1 MKRISI
7 MLLLI
12 GLFAI
17 PVPVSASASAG
28 AAPKP
33 KVVLEDPTEDANAV
47 NDQGTSDGTFGDQ
60 NQAGA
65 DASEFADI
73 VSVGFSNDKKNLYVF
88 IETQSTAQ
96 PSAGEGFRVRANP
109 AAGGV
114 YCLNFE
120 IYFNGAQNTLTTPEA
135 IFRDACGASDPVAV
149 KSEISIH
156 GGYMITVPRKGMD
169 ALGKGKELA
178 APQAQTFL
186 YSGSNYPAGV
196 SGPYFDTT
204 KAGTDYKLR

>member
-1 MKRISI
+1 MKRSS
-7 MLLLI
+7 MFLVLI
-12 GLFAI
+12 CLVAI
-17 PVPVSASASAG
+17 PAPVSAG
-28 AAPKP
+28 AVPKP
-33 KVVLEDPTEDANAV
+33 KVVLEDPTEDANGV
-47 NDQGTSDGTFGDQ
+47 NDQSTGDGTFGDF

-73 VSVGFSNDKKNLYVF
+73 VSAGFSNDKKNLYVF

-96 PSAGEGFRVRANP
+96 PTAGEGFRVRANP

-135 IFRDACGASDPVAV
+135 IFRDACGAGEPVSV
-149 KSEISIH
+149 KSEASAF
-156 GGYMITVPRKGMD
+156 GGFMITVPRKGVE
-169 ALGKGKELA
+169 ALGKGKTLA

-186 YSGSNYPAGV
+186 YSGSSYPAGV
-196 SGPYFDTT
+196 AGPYFDTT
-204 KAGTDYKLR
+204 KVGKDYKLVG

>member
-1 MKRISI
+1 MKRSS
-7 MLLLI
+7 LLLV
-12 GLFAI
+12 LTVLLAI
-17 PVPVSASASAG
+17 PAPVSAG
-28 AAPKP
+28 AVPKP
-33 KVVLEDPTEDANAV
+33 KVVLEDPEEDANLV
-47 NDQGTSDGTFGDQ
+47 NDQGTGDGSFGDF

-73 VSVGFSNDKKNLYVF
+73 VSAGFSNDKKNLYVF
-88 IETQSTAQ
+88 IETQSTAA
-96 PSAGEGFRVRANP
+96 PAAGEGFRVRANP

-120 IYFNGAQNTLTTPEA
+120 IYFNGAQNTLTVPEA
-135 IFRDACGASDPVAV
+135 IFRDACGVGEPLVV

-156 GGYMITVPRKGMD
+156 GGYMITVPRKGVE
-169 ALGKGKELA
+169 ALGKGKVLA

-186 YSGSNYPAGV
+186 YLGSNYPAGV

-204 KAGTDYKLR
+204 KTGTDYKLVR

>member
-1 MKRISI
+1 MKRSSI
-7 MLLLI
+7 LLI
-12 GLFAI
+12 LICLLAI
-17 PVPVSASASAG
+17 PAPVSAAG
-28 AAPKP
+28 APKP
-33 KVVLEDPTEDANAV
+33 KVVLEDPEEDANGI
-47 NDQGTSDGTFGDQ
+47 NDQGSGDGTFGDF

-73 VSVGFSNDKKNLYVF
+73 VTAGFSNDKKNLYVF

-120 IYFNGAQNTLTTPEA
+120 IYFNGAQNTLTAAEG
-135 IFRDACGASDPVAV
+135 IFRDACGAGEPVVV
-149 KSEISIH
+149 KAEISAY
-156 GGYMITVPRKGMD
+156 GGYMITVPRKGVE
-169 ALGKGKELA
+169 ALGKGKTLA
-178 APQAQTFL
+178 APQAQTFA

-196 SGPYFDTT
+196 SGPCFDTT
-204 KAGTDYKLR
+204 KVGTDYKLQG